1 MKIAL
6 FGGTGFVGSYVVDAL
21 VAAQHE
27 VSLLVRPGSEHKVRN
42 ETTWRITPGDL
53 SDDAALDETV
63 LGCDAIIY
71 SIGLLREFPRRQIT
85 FENTLIYSIGL
96 LREFPRRQITFENT
110 QYEGVV
116 RAAAAAKR
124 ANVQRFILVSANGI
138 KMPGT
143 PYQETKLRA
152 EEHISASG
160 LDTTIFRPSVI
171 FGDPKGT
178 MEFATQLFRDMVASP
193 LPALGFFSGLS
204 PNSGQILMSPAYV
217 GDVAAAICNSLEQ
230 ESTIGETF
238 ALGGPDTLSWPEM
251 IRRIAA
257 AANRRKWILPMP
269 IGPMKLA
276 ASLFDWI
283 PFFPVTRDQL
293 IMLAENN
300 VAESATLEKL
310 ASRPLKTFDA
320 NSLSYLND

>member
-6 FGGTGFVGSYVVDAL
+6 FGGTGFVGSHVVDAL
-21 VAAQHE
+21 VARQHE
-27 VSLLVRPGSEHKVRN
+27 VSLLVRPGSEHKIPN
-42 ETTWRITPGDL
+42 TTIWRTTAGDL
-53 SDDAALDETV
+53 NNDAALDEIV
-63 LGCDAIIY
+63 LGCDAVIY
-71 SIGLLREFPRRQIT
+71 SVGLLREFPKRH
-85 FENTLIYSIGL
+85 
-96 LREFPRRQITFENT
+96 ITFENT
-110 QYEGVV
+110 QYKGVV

-124 ANVQRFILVSANGI
+124 ANVQRFILISANGI
-138 KMPGT
+138 KVPGT

-152 EEHISASG
+152 EEHINASG

-178 MEFATQLFRDMVASP
+178 MEFATQLYRDMVASP
-193 LPALGFFSGLS
+193 LPALGFFPGLS

-230 ESTIGETF
+230 KSTIGKTLT
-238 ALGGPDTLSWPEM
+238 LGGPDTLSWPEM

-276 ASLFDWI
+276 ASLFDWL

-300 VAESATLEKL
+300 VADSATLETMANRQL
-310 ASRPLKTFDA
+310 TTFDA
-320 NSLSYLND
+320 ASLSYLND

>member
-27 VSLLVRPGSEHKVRN
+27 VSLLVRPGSEHKIRN
-42 ETTWRITPGDL
+42 KTAWRITPGDL
-53 SDDAALDETV
+53 NNDAALDETV
-63 LGCDAIIY
+63 LGCDAVIY
-71 SIGLLREFPRRQIT
+71 SIGLLREFPK
-85 FENTLIYSIGL
+85 
-96 LREFPRRQITFENT
+96 RQITFENT

-230 ESTIGETF
+230 ESTIGKTL

-320 NSLSYLND
+320 TSLSYLND

>member
-6 FGGTGFVGSYVVDAL
+6 IGGTGFVGSYVADAL
-21 VAAQHE
+21 AAGQHE
-27 VSLLVRPGSEHKVRN
+27 VSLLVRPGSEHKIPK
-42 ETTWRITPGDL
+42 TAIWRITPGDL
-53 SDDAALDETV
+53 SNDAALDETV
-63 LGCDAIIY
+63 LGCDAVIY
-71 SIGLLREFPRRQIT
+71 SVGLLREFPKRH
-85 FENTLIYSIGL
+85 
-96 LREFPRRQITFENT
+96 ITFENT
-110 QYEGVV
+110 QYKGVV

-124 ANVQRFILVSANGI
+124 ANVQRFILISANGI

-152 EEHISASG
+152 EENINASG
-160 LDTTIFRPSVI
+160 LDATIFRPSVI

-178 MEFATQLFRDMVASP
+178 MEFATQLYRDMVASP
-193 LPALGFFSGLS
+193 LPALGFFSGFN

-230 ESTIGETF
+230 DSTIGKTLT
-238 ALGGPDTLSWPEM
+238 LGGPETLSWPEM

-276 ASLFDWI
+276 ASLFDWLE
-283 PFFPVTRDQL
+283 FFPVTRDQL

-300 VAESATLEKL
+300 VADSATLEKL
-310 ASRPLKTFDA
+310 ANRQLKTFDA
-320 NSLSYLND
+320 ASLSYLNYRTENGSSGQ

>member
-6 FGGTGFVGSYVVDAL
+6 FGGTGFVGSHIVDTL
-21 VAAQHE
+21 CAARHE
-27 VSLLVRPGSEHKVRN
+27 VSLLVRPGSEHKVPN
-42 ETTWRITPGDL
+42 TTIWRTTPGNL
-53 SDDAALDETV
+53 NNDAALDETV
-63 LGCDAIIY
+63 LGCDAVIY
-71 SIGLLREFPRRQIT
+71 SVGLLREFPKRHIT
-85 FENTLIYSIGL
+85 FENA
-96 LREFPRRQITFENT
+96 

-124 ANVQRFILVSANGI
+124 ANVRRFILISANGI

-152 EEHISASG
+152 EEHINASG

-178 MEFATQLFRDMVASP
+178 MEFATQLFRDMIASP
-193 LPALGFFSGLS
+193 LPALGFFSGFS
-204 PNSGQILMSPAYV
+204 PRSGQILMSPAYV

-230 ESTIGETF
+230 KSAIGKTF
-238 ALGGPDTLSWPEM
+238 ALGGPETLSWPEM

-257 AANRRKWILPMP
+257 ATSRRKWILPMP

-276 ASLFDWI
+276 ASLFDWL

-300 VAESATLEKL
+300 VADPATLEKL
-310 ASRPLKTFDA
+310 ANRRLKTFDA
-320 NSLSYLND
+320 ASLSYLNN